1 MNDSIV
7 FVDFLDIN
15 KAHRK
20 KIYQNTNDYN
30 KLASILNEFQMKL
43 SSASLEVQTCVK
55 SEECCVYMCVYTY
68 VMYTYTWICI
78 FISQQIFSRLC
89 VCVCV
94 CVCVRERKGHPSG
107 SVS

>member
-68 VMYTYTWICI
+68 VYIHMDMYIYFTTDI
-78 FISQQIFSRLC
+78 FKT